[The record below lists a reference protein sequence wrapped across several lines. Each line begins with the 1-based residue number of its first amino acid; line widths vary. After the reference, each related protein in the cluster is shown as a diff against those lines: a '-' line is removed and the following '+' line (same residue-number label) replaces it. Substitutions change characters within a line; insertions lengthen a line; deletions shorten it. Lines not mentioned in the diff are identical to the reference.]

1 MYLTAAVHHV
11 HSTDHIIAL
20 GSKGNVIEQGTFA
33 ELDSTDG
40 YMKSLA
46 IAAAKKEQDQPS
58 EEGDEDEGNSERAL
72 TTIAAPQNSD
82 LGDDAR
88 RLGDLSVWNY
98 YRKALT
104 LWRLLLFVSLEAL
117 CVPSLRFIRMCLYS
131 DELMPMLTVVQRS
144 WLVGGQ
150 LRTDD
155 TLTCSSASLSS
166 CLPWHSCF
174 KWDTFS

>member
-1 MYLTAAVHHV
+1 M
-11 HSTDHIIAL
+11 AL
-20 GSKGNVIEQGTFA
+20 GSKGNVLEQGTFA
-33 ELDSTDG
+33 ELDSTNR

-46 IAAAKKEQDQPS
+46 IAAAKKEQDQS
-58 EEGDEDEGNSERAL
+58 SDTEEDEDEGNSGRIL
-72 TTIAAPQNSD
+72 TATVAPQNSD

-117 CVPSLRFIRMCLYS
+117 CVPSLRFIRMSPPLHKLAS
-131 DELMPMLTVVQRS
+131 MLNIVQRS

-150 LRTDD
+150 PQMGGTP
-155 TLTCSSASLSS
+155 TSSLASLFS
-166 CLPWHSCF
+166 CLPWHSYF